1 MTYTLL
7 ASGVVGEPG
16 PTYASPYT
24 DPFGNAATA
33 ILSDGSFFVANW
45 VEDFRPG
52 NLDYGVLRLW
62 RLDKTMVELGRA
74 DITWPVPAAGTENVP
89 HPYAIGIGGMKVLLI
104 RSLYRSVGTIY
115 GTFIV
120 DCSGNVP
127 VVGPEVSFD
136 GSNQPTY
143 GGSDSP
149 ISTYD
154 QGTDRVLVACWSPT
168 VGNLLQVFRG
178 STGVLL
184 SEHFPGATR
193 SNIGL
198 HMDPADHT
206 KFTLST
212 DRSQHLFTIA
222 LDGLTGSYDG
232 APEGYTT
239 SDWIVAATSPY
250 VKSGLI
256 VEVSGSPMNSIHYRD
271 LAGADLVPAVPES
284 TDGYTVMWQGW
295 GSLGARQ
302 EHGLYYYEM
311 GHSNTT
317 APYYENSNEGRLVAI
332 DNSGATP
339 VMEVLAL
346 PYFGVPPVDTVT
358 LSVGSTTISADPV
371 SGLILIATTLLSR
384 VYDYP
389 VQVGG
394 GTRQYPGSY
403 FYTTLAWAIQGPSMT
418 PNLTGQLLE
427 DRVRFT

>member
-7 ASGVVGEPG
+7 ASGVVGESG
-16 PTYASPYT
+16 PTFASPNT
-24 DPFGNAATA
+24 NPFGNAATA

-45 VEDFRPG
+45 VEDMRPG
-52 NLDYGVLRLW
+52 VLDYGVLRLW

-120 DCSGNVP
+120 DCSGDVP
-127 VVGPEVSFD
+127 VVGPEVSFS
-136 GSNQPTY
+136 GVNQPTY

-149 ISTYD
+149 ISIYD
-154 QGTDRVLVACWSPT
+154 QGTDRVLVACY
-168 VGNLLQVFRG
+168 NLLQVFRG
-178 STGVLL
+178 STGALL
-184 SEHFPGATR
+184 SEHIPGATR

-212 DRSQHLFTIA
+212 DRSQYLFTIA

-232 APEGYTT
+232 APVGYTT

-256 VEVSGSPMNSIHYRD
+256 VEVSGSPMSSTHYED
-271 LAGADLVPAVPES
+271 LAGVDLVPPSPES
-284 TDGYTVMWQGW
+284 TDGYTEMWQGW
-295 GSLGARQ
+295 SSLGARQ
-302 EHGLYYYEM
+302 EHALYYFEM
-311 GHSNTT
+311 SHNGVVG
-317 APYYENSNEGRLVAI
+317 PYYENSNEGRLVTI
-332 DNSGATP
+332 DNSEPTP

-346 PYFGVPPVDTVT
+346 PYFGVPPVATVT
-358 LSVGSTTISADPV
+358 LSAGSTTISADPV

-384 VYDYP
+384 VYDYS
-389 VQVGG
+389 VALG
-394 GTRQYPGSY
+394 GTQQYPTNSL
-403 FYTTLAWAIQGPSMT
+403 YTTLAWAIQGPSNM
-418 PNLTGQLLE
+418 PNLTGQLLG